1 MRRELSVRRVPFGA
15 MNPWRNDLESV
26 MNDLFFSRSGPAV
39 RPGVPSEA
47 SFRIDS
53 YMDDNTLHIKADL
66 PGVDPKDVEI
76 ALDGNRLTVKG
87 ERKAEH
93 AGKNGGYFHKERSYG
108 SFARSFILPKGIDA
122 EKIEASAK
130 NGTLEVVIPFPAEVK
145 PKRITVEVKTEVAT
159 DVASA

>member
-1 MRRELSVRRVPFGA
+1 MRRELSVWRGPFGT
-15 MNPWRNDLESV
+15 MHPWRQDLESV
-26 MNDLFFSRSGPAV
+26 VTDFFSSRGWPAV
-39 RPGVPSEA
+39 RTGMASEA

-53 YMDDNTLHIKADL
+53 YVDDNRLHIKADL

-93 AGKNGGYFHKERSYG
+93 AGKDGGYFHQERSYG
-108 SFARSFILPKGIDA
+108 SFARSFMLPKGIEA

-130 NGTLEVVIPFPAEVK
+130 NGTLEVVVPFPAEVK
-145 PKRITVEVKTEVAT
+145 PKRIPVDVKTEIAT
-159 DVASA
+159 DAAAD